1 MKRLLFSCICVLLA
15 AVAVAQN
22 EAPTTNWPYLYPD
35 FMEGEILRTRGKA
48 VKSKLNIHLNLGAL
62 HYVEDGRIKES
73 ATLDVVTLFIG
84 EDVFRNVGGKM
95 LKVMAETEGGFVVM
109 ETKGNF
115 TSVVRNDGAYG
126 TTSLNSTTTKTFL
139 HNQNVVNAYNG
150 YLMTDV
156 YADLLAMKDDS
167 ESLRVIESMY
177 LVIGHQQIPADKKS
191 VAALEGIDKK
201 AFNAFLKAEKIR
213 WTNPQDLV
221 KVIEYINASNQ

>member
-1 MKRLLFSCICVLLA
+1 MKKLIFLFIGMLM
-15 AVAVAQN
+15 AVDVFSQDYT
-22 EAPTTNWPYLYPD
+22 PTVNWPYLYPD
-35 FMEGEILRTRGKA
+35 FMEGELVRARNKRNKA
-48 VKSKLNIHLNLGAL
+48 QFNIHLDLGAL
-62 HYVEDGRIKES
+62 HYIENGRIKES
-73 ATLDVVTLFIG
+73 STLDVVTLFIG
-84 EDVFRNVGGKM
+84 DDVFRNVGGKM
-95 LKVMAETEGGFVVM
+95 LKVVAETEGGFVVM

-156 YADLLAMKDDS
+156 YEDLLAMKDDS

-201 AFNAFLKAEKIR
+201 AFNAFLKAEKIK
-213 WTNPQDLV
+213 WSNPQDLV
-221 KVIEYINASNQ
+221 KVIEYITAD

>member
-1 MKRLLFSCICVLLA
+1 MLMAVDVFS
-15 AVAVAQN
+15 QDYT
-22 EAPTTNWPYLYPD
+22 PTVNWPYLYPD
-35 FMEGEILRTRGKA
+35 FMEGELVRARNKRNKA
-48 VKSKLNIHLNLGAL
+48 QFNIHLDLGAL
-62 HYVEDGRIKES
+62 HYVENGRIKES
-73 ATLDVVTLFIG
+73 STLDVVTLFIG
-84 EDVFRNVGGKM
+84 DDVFRNVGGKM
-95 LKVMAETEGGFVVM
+95 LKVVAETEGGFVVM

-156 YADLLAMKDDS
+156 YEDLLAMKDDS

-201 AFNAFLKAEKIR
+201 AFNAFLKAEKIK
-213 WTNPQDLV
+213 WSNPQDLV
-221 KVIEYINASNQ
+221 KVIEYITAD